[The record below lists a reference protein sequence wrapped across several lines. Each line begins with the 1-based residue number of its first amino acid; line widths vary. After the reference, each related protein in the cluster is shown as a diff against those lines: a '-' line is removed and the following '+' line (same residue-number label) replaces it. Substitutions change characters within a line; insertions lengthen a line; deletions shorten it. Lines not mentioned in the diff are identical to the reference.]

1 MERVLYF
8 LFDIEFKISLIDVL
22 EFSLKMKELKI
33 IMNFYLINLD
43 FLLDMND

>member
-8 LFDIEFKISLIDVL
+8 LFNIEFKISLIVVL

>member
-22 EFSLKMKELKI
+22 KFSLKMKGLKI